1 MPRAKPKPAG
11 KPMLEVEVEFAGEDW
26 TVEIIVPTWAMH
38 KKNGGEPSDSFED
51 EGGES
56 MWDLY
61 VEEQGQKMAK
71 RAFEKKAA
79 EEKAKE
85 KVANDKRVASLKAAF
100 DVFDEDGS
108 GTLSTEEVKIILTRM
123 TGNSTPLTTADAQA
137 FITEFD
143 RDGDGLLDVNEFI
156 VAMGVMSDA
165 VDEDNDGVIDGKDA
179 GGGAYDGKEEE
190 FATKLAEGE
199 TINVAGVGTGDIS
212 VAVDEARR
220 VQK

>member
-1 MPRAKPKPAG
+1 M
-11 KPMLEVEVEFAGEDW
+11 
-26 TVEIIVPTWAMH
+26 
-38 KKNGGEPSDSFED
+38 
-51 EGGES
+51 EGIQHE
-56 MWDLY
+56 
-61 VEEQGQKMAK
+61 
-71 RAFEKKAA
+71 